1 MKITI
6 KTLQQK
12 LFQLDA
18 EPTDTV
24 AVLKAKIEELH
35 GHPTATQKI
44 IYSGMLW
51 GAI

>member
-18 EPTDTV
+18 EPTDTI
-24 AVLKAKIEELH
+24 ADLKGKIEELH
-35 GHPTATQKI
+35 GHPAATQKI
-44 IYSGMLW
+44 IYSGMPL
-51 GAI
+51 

>member
-24 AVLKAKIEELH
+24 SVLKAKIEELQ
-35 GHPTATQKI
+35 GHPAATQKI
-44 IYSGMLW
+44 IYSGTPLW
-51 GAI
+51 SI

>member
-18 EPTDTV
+18 EPTETV
-24 AVLKAKIEELH
+24 ADLKGKIEELH
-35 GHPTATQKI
+35 GHPATTQKI
-44 IYSGMLW
+44 IYSG
-51 GAI
+51 IPF